1 MSAIQIPN
9 LPAAIALNGD
19 EQLEAVQSG
28 VSVRVTAA
36 QIATLAEPFSGSP
49 LTVPMGG
56 TGLSAGTSGGLPY
69 FNSTTTM
76 ASSALLAAS
85 ALMIGG
91 GAGGA
96 PATTTTGTGV
106 LTALGVAVG
115 TDGAFVVK
123 GGALGTPSSG
133 VLTNCTGLPVS
144 TGISGL
150 GTGVA
155 TWLATP
161 SSANLAAA
169 VTDETG
175 SGALVF
181 ATSPTLVTPALGTPS
196 SGTLTNCTGYP
207 AGSISG
213 LGAGVATWLATPS
226 SANLLAAM
234 TTKTGTGSLVFATSP
249 TLVTPVLGTPSSG
262 TLTSCT
268 GLPISTG
275 VSGLGTGVATAL
287 AINVGSAGSILV
299 QGGTVDATTLLT
311 KTWAIP
317 AEIGSTTP
325 NIGNFSQLYAAGT
338 FGISNGAP
346 YMYYENTG
354 AAADSKIW
362 ESYVSG
368 TTYHFGVANDV
379 FAGQMDAFT
388 ITRSTNVVTGF
399 SFNAPAN
406 LVAGTTSVA
415 PLKFASGT
423 NLTTPV
429 AGVKEYDGS
438 VFYSSTAASTRGVE
452 PSFFF
457 ISLTSGNTLTNSTAI
472 QPLFDGGGG
481 PASGQV
487 TLPVGNYMFDMM
499 VQITG
504 LSASAHTITLTFG
517 GTATIT
523 SMHYYG
529 LSSDSAVQAETGTS
543 TAKQIGGSGV
553 TSTTLSFAIR
563 GSFKVSVAGTVIP
576 QITQGTNAAAASV
589 LTDSYFTTW
598 SGGLNTT
605 AYVGNWS

>member
-1 MSAIQIPN
+1 MAVSQIPN
-9 LPAAIALNGD
+9 MTAAIALNGN
-19 EQLEAVQSG
+19 EEMEAVQAGST
-28 VSVRVTAA
+28 VRVTTA
-36 QIATLAEPFSGSP
+36 QIASLSAPFSGSP

-56 TGLSAGTSGGLPY
+56 TGLSSGTSGGILY
-69 FNSTTTM
+69 FDTTTTM
-76 ASSALLAAS
+76 ASTALLAAS

-123 GGALGTPSSG
+123 GGVLGTPSSG

-155 TWLATP
+155 TFLATP

-181 ATSPTLVTPALGTPS
+181 GTSPTLTTPTLNSATLVTPALGTPA
-196 SGTLTNCTGYP
+196 SGVLTNCTGLP
-207 AGSISG
+207 ISTGVSG
-213 LGAGVATWLATPS
+213 LAVGVATWLATPS

-275 VSGLGTGVATAL
+275 LTGAGTGVLTAL
-287 AINVGSAGSILV
+287 GVNVGSAGAFV
-299 QGGTVDATTLLT
+299 VNGGALGTPSSGTLTSCTGLPISTGVSGLGAGVATFL
-311 KTWAIP
+311 A
-317 AEIGSTTP
+317 TP
-325 NIGNFSQLYAAGT
+325 SSANL
-338 FGISNGAP
+338 
-346 YMYYENTG
+346 
-354 AAADSKIW
+354 AAAVTD
-362 ESYVSG
+362 ESGSGPLIFQTQPYIFRPLIYGVELDNSVGDFTPLLFESG
-368 TTYHFGVANDV
+368 T
-379 FAGQMDAFT
+379 
-388 ITRSTNVVTGF
+388 
-399 SFNAPAN
+399 
-406 LVAGTTSVA
+406 LVA
-415 PLKFASGT
+415 
-423 NLTTPV
+423 TPV
-429 AGVKEYDGS
+429 AGGKEYDGT
-438 VFYSSTAASTRGVE
+438 VFYSSMAASTRGVE
-452 PSFFF
+452 PSFYF

-481 PASGQV
+481 PANGAI

-499 VQITG
+499 VQVTG

-529 LSSDSAVQAETGTS
+529 VSTDVATQAEVGTS
-543 TAKQIGGSGV
+543 TAKTIGGAGV
-553 TSTTLSFAIR
+553 TTTTLSFAIR

>member
-76 ASSALLAAS
+76 ASSALLAAN

-106 LTALGVAVG
+106 LSALGVAVG

-181 ATSPTLVTPALGTPS
+181 GTSPTLTTPTLNSATLVTPALGTPA
-196 SGTLTNCTGYP
+196 SGVLTNCTGLP
-207 AGSISG
+207 VSTG
-213 LGAGVATWLATPS
+213 LTGAGTGVLTALGINVG
-226 SANLLAAM
+226 SAGAFVVNGGA
-234 TTKTGTGSLVFATSP
+234 
-249 TLVTPVLGTPSSG
+249 LGTPSSG

-275 VSGLGTGVATAL
+275 ISGLGTGVATAL

-317 AEIGSTTP
+317 DAIGSTTP
-325 NIGNFSQLYAAGT
+325 NIGTFSQLYAEGT
-338 FGISNGAP
+338 LGISNGAP

-368 TTYHFGVANDV
+368 TTYHFGVANDIFGV
-379 FAGQMDAFT
+379 QMDAFT

-399 SFNAPAN
+399 SFNTPVN
-406 LVAGTTSVA
+406 LVAGTTSVS

-423 NLTTPV
+423 NLTTPT
-429 AGVKEYDGS
+429 AGVKEYDGV
-438 VFYSSTAASTRGVE
+438 VFYSTTNANNRGVE
-452 PSFFF
+452 PSVY
-457 ISLTSGNTLTNSTAI
+457 IVALTSARTFTNNTSAQAI
-472 QPLFDGGGG
+472 FAGGGG
-481 PASGQV
+481 PASGQI
-487 TLPVGNYMFDMM
+487 TLPAGTYTFEMM
-499 VQITG
+499 LQGTG
-504 LSASAHTITLTFG
+504 FSASAHDLNLTFAGTATYSSVHYLAFVG
-517 GTATIT
+517 GSTATIT
-523 SMHYYG
+523 
-529 LSSDSAVQAETGTS
+529 GTS
-543 TAKQIGGSGV
+543 AAATSLYSAS
-553 TSTTLSFAIR
+553 TSTTLIALVKGIIR
-563 GSFKVSVAGTVIP
+563 ISVAGTIIP
-576 QITQGTNAAAASV
+576 QLTQVTNSAAASI
-589 LTDSYFTTW
+589 TEDSYFK
-598 SGGLNTT
+598 LNSVGSSSVAT
-605 AYVGNWS
+605 VGNWS